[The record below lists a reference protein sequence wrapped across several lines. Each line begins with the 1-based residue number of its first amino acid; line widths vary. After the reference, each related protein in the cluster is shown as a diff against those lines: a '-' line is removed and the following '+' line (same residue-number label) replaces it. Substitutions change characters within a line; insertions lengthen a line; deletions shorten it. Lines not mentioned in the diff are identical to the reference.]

1 MMHRSRDPKRSVR
14 ALALAGGL
22 CLALAAAAGRADPPA
37 PPAAAVNLNTA
48 TADEL
53 EALPGVGAARARAIV
68 EARKARGG
76 FKTVDELLDVKGIG
90 EQGLERLRPFVSID
104 GKAPAR
110 PQSR

>member
-1 MMHRSRDPKRSVR
+1 VR
-14 ALALAGGL
+14 TLALAGGL

>member
-1 MMHRSRDPKRSVR
+1 M
-14 ALALAGGL
+14 LGI
-22 CLALAAAAGRADPPA
+22 AAACAAIALLTAAPA
-37 PPAAAVNLNTA
+37 EAAKKKVDLNTA
-48 TADEL
+48 SQAEL